1 MFVVKNHIG
10 LQGDGRSTNGAPIKE
25 ALEVSSSENVR
36 IFYSIEEDCLSRNAR
51 GEEIYMKE

>member
-1 MFVVKNHIG
+1 VFVVEDHTE
-10 LQGDGRSTNGAPIKE
+10 LEGDERFTNGAPIKE